1 MMHSSDASKTADDAV
16 QLIGV
21 MGEHFSFPRA
31 CNSQGGTGLVVRC
44 SSARVLVAGL
54 IPGGPAHRSQLISL
68 NDTLLAINCKPIAG
82 FSHIQI
88 ASMLAGD
95 VGSSVLLTFMP
106 QDSKSETVRRAYD
119 VYLCREQLTSSAAL
133 PKIELE
139 SSNYHELG
147 SNAEPVLQ
155 SMDAVPTPVWS
166 SRSHL
171 AAGFMYTWKR
181 FWFLRARYR
190 RLRTACL
197 TKLLRYGWDAFCH
210 AKPMNGILDW
220 NDLGSALD
228 EGNGAVDGQVVCP
241 EIEKVR
247 RNLDHIIGP
256 LPEIHQQMAV
266 FTDHSIDSGSLICS
280 QPLMWQ
286 EQRSRSVFCDDFV
299 AKSPSSPTA
308 QPHPFSQAKP
318 VMENNMAEG
327 KFLEEQSLPAPCSNL
342 IDRLRKYFGLM
353 RQNWARESIIRRAT
367 CQSQGNRNLNFRS
380 MPAIML
386 HWSLAT
392 CVRSGQRK
400 VLHRCFK
407 RRQGRLLR
415 LSWNIWCENSISC
428 SFEGWK
434 TDKSEMMKRKL
445 KLRVLAAFTIIQDGE
460 FLSNLAVYKSTNCDS
475 GRRYSCLQFGF
486 IKQKDSFD
494 VKFFN
499 TIQSIDFGN

>member
-1 MMHSSDASKTADDAV
+1 MLIDIRSKDRDIISFKDQGKKVPAPVIGLTSGCFDLFHSLHLSYLQKCRRMCD
-16 QLIGV
+16 
-21 MGEHFSFPRA
+21 F
-31 CNSQGGTGLVVRC
+31 LVV
-44 SSARVLVAGL
+44 G
-54 IPGGPAHRSQLISL
+54 
-68 NDTLLAINCKPIAG
+68 
-82 FSHIQI
+82 
-88 ASMLAGD
+88 
-95 VGSSVLLTFMP
+95 
-106 QDSKSETVRRAYD
+106 
-119 VYLCREQLTSSAAL
+119 
-133 PKIELE
+133 
-139 SSNYHELG
+139 
-147 SNAEPVLQ
+147 
-155 SMDAVPTPVWS
+155 
-166 SRSHL
+166 
-171 AAGFMYTWKR
+171 
-181 FWFLRARYR
+181 
-190 RLRTACL
+190 
-197 TKLLRYGWDAFCH
+197 
-210 AKPMNGILDW
+210 
-220 NDLGSALD
+220 
-228 EGNGAVDGQVVCP
+228 VD
-241 EIEKVR
+241 
-247 RNLDHIIGP
+247 
-256 LPEIHQQMAV
+256 
-266 FTDHSIDSGSLICS
+266 
-280 QPLMWQ
+280 
-286 EQRSRSVFCDDFV
+286 CDDFV

-499 TIQSIDFGN
+499 TI